1 MNEQETMK
9 PVPPGE
15 ILKEEF
21 LVPMGIGH
29 MMFAEHIGMSCW
41 WIDGIVKGHSQ
52 INVRDA
58 HLFSKALGTSVDYWL
73 NLQRHYDKE
82 RTVMDMQ
89 FMKRLEDLKPIQ
101 NKS

>member
-29 MMFAEHIGMSCW
+29 MMFAEHILSL
-41 WIDGIVKGHSQ
+41 IHI
-52 INVRDA
+52 
-58 HLFSKALGTSVDYWL
+58 
-73 NLQRHYDKE
+73 
-82 RTVMDMQ
+82 
-89 FMKRLEDLKPIQ
+89 
-101 NKS
+101 